1 MDRQPSREVARL
13 AGGLGSGRGSNDE
26 ENSTVIVIVGALSS
40 LSSSS
45 LSSISSSS
53 STFRRVFVEVGVLK
67 VAASQERG
75 SMHEKKCA
83 ACSAT
88 VRSVACSLRA
98 VSRLHAR
105 NYALRPFSRGSS
117 PCQRAGLRQKLRRR
131 RKHCHGHYRDRHC
144 CHWPRRHCHRYLH
157 DHVGLLQSHFIYEYS
172 TIPLDIP
179 N

>member
-45 LSSISSSS
+45 LSSILSSS

-98 VSRLHAR
+98 VSRFACAQFCIETLFER
-105 NYALRPFSRGSS
+105 QFALPKG
-117 PCQRAGLRQKLRRR
+117 
-131 RKHCHGHYRDRHC
+131 
-144 CHWPRRHCHRYLH
+144 WPQAEAETTKKTLPWS
-157 DHVGLLQSHFIYEYS
+157 LS
-172 TIPLDIP
+172 
-179 N
+179 